1 MKAPESDIA
10 RRLEVEQAQLNLY
23 ARDLK
28 RLFLSERDKSAQ
40 LRAANRQ
47 LQAYARDFRT
57 AFYAERQKAREL
69 EKAYHDTVLRLVK
82 AMRYKD
88 DETGAHI
95 VRLSHF
101 AKFLAQQRGW
111 KAAAAQLLFD
121 ATPMHDVGKIAV
133 PDAILQKAGPLTPE
147 EWEVVRRHPMI
158 GASLLQGSA
167 SPLLELARGIALCHH
182 ERWDGTGYPRR
193 LRGERIP
200 QSARIVMLVDQYDAL
215 RTRRPYKPGL
225 AHAQTVDILLKG
237 DGRTL
242 PQHFDPEVLE
252 LFSQHHAQLEV
263 IYERFR
269 D

>member
-1 MKAPESDIA
+1 MKAPDSDLA
-10 RRLEVEQAQLNLY
+10 RRLEAVQAQLNLY

-28 RLFLSERDKSAQ
+28 KVVLSEREKSTR
-40 LRAANRQ
+40 LRAADGQ

-57 AFYAERQKAREL
+57 AFYAERQKAQEL
-69 EKAYHDTVLRLVK
+69 ERAYHDTVLRLVK

-101 AKFLAQQRGW
+101 ARFLAQKRGW
-111 KAAAAQLLFD
+111 KAEAAQLLFD

-133 PDAILQKAGPLTPE
+133 PDAILQKAGPLTPQ
-147 EWEVVRRHPMI
+147 EWEVVRRHPEI

-200 QSARIVMLVDQYDAL
+200 QSARIVMLADQYDAL
-215 RTRRPYKPGL
+215 RTRRPYKP
-225 AHAQTVDILLKG
+225 ARPHAEAVEVILNG

-242 PQHFDPEVLE
+242 PQHFDPELLQIFRE
-252 LFSQHHAQLEV
+252 IHPKLGEIH
-263 IYERFR
+263 ERFR